1 MEASNTAGRTIIPT
15 RRVPGE
21 VTLPADGGVMGLAVR
36 SFDWASTPLGPMAT
50 WPQSLRVAVGI
61 CLHSR
66 FPMFVWWGSKLI
78 NIYNDAYIPVL
89 GKRHPDALGQPAREI
104 WGEIWDVI
112 GPQADAV
119 MLRGEA
125 TWNERAPLLMERNG
139 FTEQTFFNWSYSPI
153 CAEKGEVL
161 GLFCACTEETQRVLA
176 EDALRESEARFRQL
190 ADAMPQIVWT
200 AGPDGNLDYYNR
212 RWFEYIDVPEYALD
226 RATWDRFI
234 HPADLQRVYEAW
246 SASVRSGDAYQIE
259 FRVRRADGK
268 FRWFLVRAVAVK
280 DEQGQI
286 IRWLGT
292 CTDIHDEKQLQ
303 GRNEE
308 LLESERA
315 ARSEA
320 ERASQMKDEFLATLS
335 HELRTPLNAIL
346 GWAQILRAGPADAE
360 DLREGLD
367 TIERNARAQTQI
379 IEDLLDMSRII
390 NGKVRLDVQ
399 RIDLAVIVHAAV
411 NTVKPAA
418 DAKGIRIQ
426 TILDARTGPISGDP
440 NRLQQIFWNLLSNA
454 VKFTPKDG
462 RVQVVLERVDS
473 HVEVRIIDTGE
484 GIKPE
489 FIPHVFGRFRQ
500 ADATTTRRHGGLGLG
515 LAIVKQLSELHG
527 GTVRVSSAGVGQGA
541 TFIVSLPLISIHV
554 EPSEAE
560 NARRHPQLA
569 QTSIPHGECAELT
582 GLKVLVVDDE
592 ADARGLVRRLLE
604 DCGATVIVAASAS
617 EGYWMLQSERP
628 DILVSD
634 IGMPG
639 EDGYSLIRRVRA
651 LETEKGGNTPA
662 VALTAYARAEDRMKA
677 VVAGF
682 QHHVVKPVEPAE
694 LITMVAS
701 LAKRGEL

>member
-1 MEASNTAGRTIIPT
+1 
-15 RRVPGE
+15 
-21 VTLPADGGVMGLAVR
+21 MGLAVR
-36 SFDWASTPLGPMAT
+36 SFDWASTPLGPMSA
-50 WPQSLRVAVGI
+50 WPQSLRLAVGI
-61 CLHSR
+61 CLNSR
-66 FPMFVWWGSKLI
+66 FPMFVWWGAKLI

-89 GKRHPDALGQPAREI
+89 GKRHPGALGQPAREI
-104 WGEIWDVI
+104 WSEIWDVI

-119 MLRGEA
+119 MLHGEA
-125 TWNERAPLLMERNG
+125 TWNERALLVMERNG
-139 FTEQTFFNWSYSPI
+139 FAERTFFSWSYSPI
-153 CAEKGEVL
+153 FGENGEIV

-200 AGPDGNLDYYNR
+200 ARPDGTLDYYNR
-212 RWFEYIDVPEYALD
+212 RWFEYINMPESALD

-246 SASVRSGDAYQIE
+246 ATSVRSGDSYQTE
-259 FRVRRADGK
+259 FRVRRADEM
-268 FRWFLVRAVAVK
+268 FRWFLVRAVSVK
-280 DEQGQI
+280 DEEGRI

-303 GRNEE
+303 ARNED
-308 LLESERA
+308 LLESERT
-315 ARSEA
+315 ARNEA

-346 GWAQILRAGPADAE
+346 GWAQILRDGPADAE

-390 NGKVRLDVQ
+390 NGKIRLDVRQ
-399 RIDLAVIVHAAV
+399 IDPAVIVYAAV

-426 TILDARTGPISGDP
+426 TILDPRAGLISGDP

-462 RVQVVLERVDS
+462 RVQVILERVDS

-500 ADATTTRRHGGLGLG
+500 ADASTTRRHGGLGLG

-527 GTVRVSSAGVGQGA
+527 GSVRASSAGVGQGA
-541 TFIVSLPLISIHV
+541 TFVVSLPLIAIHA

-560 NARRHPQLA
+560 VARRHPKAGQVP
-569 QTSIPHGECAELT
+569 IPHKGCAELT
-582 GLKVLVVDDE
+582 GVKVLVVDDE

-634 IGMPG
+634 IGMPC
-639 EDGYSLIRRVRA
+639 EDGYALIRRVRA
-651 LETEKGGNTPA
+651 LEAEKGGDTPA

-677 VVAGF
+677 VAAGF

-694 LITMVAS
+694 LITMVAA
-701 LAKRGEL
+701 LARRGEP